1 LKRAYRVTLHPQ
13 ASEDLLRLHEFL
25 ADYDLDVASRALETI
40 EAAVQ
45 AMSLHPYICRRV
57 QREGFPPEWRE
68 LIISFGNSG
77 YLVLFEITSDYEVTV
92 MAVKHQRE
100 SDYH

>member
-1 LKRAYRVTLHPQ
+1 MGGYRVEVHPD
-13 ASEDLLRLHEFL
+13 AKADIVRLHEFL
-25 ADYDLDVASRALETI
+25 ADYDLEVASKALKTI
-40 EAAVQ
+40 EASFA
-45 AMSLHPYICRRV
+45 AMSRHPYICRKV
-57 QREGFPPEWRE
+57 QREGFPSEWRE

-77 YLVLFEITSDYEVTV
+77 YLALFEITSDELVTV

>member
-1 LKRAYRVTLHPQ
+1 MRTYSIDVHPD
-13 ASEDLLRLHEFL
+13 AREDILRLHEFL
-25 ADYDLDVASRALETI
+25 ADYDVEAADRALETI
-40 EAAVQ
+40 QAAFM
-45 AMSLHPYICRRV
+45 AMSRYPYICRRV
-57 QREGFPPEWRE
+57 QNKKFSAEWRE

-77 YLVLFEITSDYEVTV
+77 YLALFEITSEHEVTV